1 MSKFLLYM
9 GALLSSCLATSHAAA
24 ESLQT
29 WELWV
34 ARPSRPGLLT
44 SCPLPKGMPWPSRA
58 ATVPVVAPLR
68 LDQPLTITWQ
78 GGQLEQSNRE
88 GGTVAPAGNLWSPF
102 DSCFVLA
109 VRGVV
114 VAAGAVVPR
123 YSARL
128 LRSDTLVLQ
137 SDRLD
142 QPLAFSL
149 LPAFPAEIGQ
159 SVRPEW
165 RQVLMPLSKPTGAAS
180 R

>member
-1 MSKFLLYM
+1 
-9 GALLSSCLATSHAAA
+9 
-24 ESLQT
+24 
-29 WELWV
+29 
-34 ARPSRPGLLT
+34 
-44 SCPLPKGMPWPSRA
+44 
-58 ATVPVVAPLR
+58 
-68 LDQPLTITWQ
+68 
-78 GGQLEQSNRE
+78 
-88 GGTVAPAGNLWSPF
+88 
-102 DSCFVLA
+102 
-109 VRGVV
+109 VV

>member
-1 MSKFLLYM
+1 
-9 GALLSSCLATSHAAA
+9 
-24 ESLQT
+24 
-29 WELWV
+29 
-34 ARPSRPGLLT
+34 
-44 SCPLPKGMPWPSRA
+44 
-58 ATVPVVAPLR
+58 
-68 LDQPLTITWQ
+68 LTITWQ

-88 GGTVAPAGNLWSPF
+88 GGTGASAGSMWNPF

-128 LRSDTLVLQ
+128 FRSDTLVLQ

-149 LPAFPAEIGQ
+149 LPTFPAEIGQ
-159 SVRPEW
+159 PAPPEW
-165 RQVLMPLSKPTGAAS
+165 RQMLMPISKPTGAAS

>member
-1 MSKFLLYM
+1 MSKCLHFM
-9 GALLSSCLATSHAAA
+9 GALVSSCLAANLATAKS
-24 ESLQT
+24 EQS

-34 ARPSRPGLLT
+34 TSPSRPGLLT
-44 SCPLPKGMPWPSRA
+44 SCPLPKGMPWPPRA
-58 ATVPVVAPLR
+58 TAAPVVAPLR
-68 LDQPLTITWQ
+68 MDQPLTITWQ
-78 GGQLEQSNRE
+78 GGHLEQSKRE
-88 GGTVAPAGNLWSPF
+88 GGTVVPAGRLWSPF

-109 VRGVV
+109 AHGAV

-128 LRSDTLVLQ
+128 FRSDTLVFQ

-149 LPAFPAEIGQ
+149 LPAFPAEMGQ
-159 SVRPEW
+159 PVPPEW
-165 RQVLMPLSKPTGAAS
+165 RLVLMPLSKAMGATS